1 MSPDESRIAD
11 LIDACESIIGFTAH
25 LSEGDFRQ
33 DDLVLSAVI
42 YKILV
47 LGEAAGKLSSGLC
60 ARYQAVA
67 WKDIKGMRNHLI
79 HRYDKID
86 LAEVWRTSQVD
97 VPELVRNLRE
107 IRRGLQG

>member
-1 MSPDESRIAD
+1 MSPDESRIAE
-11 LIDACESIIGFTAH
+11 LIDVCESIIGFTAR

-47 LGEAAGKLSSGLC
+47 LGEATGKLSSGLR

-67 WKDIKGMRNHLI
+67 WKDIAGMRNHLI

-86 LAEVWRTSQVD
+86 LAEVWRTSRVD
-97 VPELVRNLRE
+97 VPELLQHLRE
-107 IRRGLQG
+107 IQRDLQG